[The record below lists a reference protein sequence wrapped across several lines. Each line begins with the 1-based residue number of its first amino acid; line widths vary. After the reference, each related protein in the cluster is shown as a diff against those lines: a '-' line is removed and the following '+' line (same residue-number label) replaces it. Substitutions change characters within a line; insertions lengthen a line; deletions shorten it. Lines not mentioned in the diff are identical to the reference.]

1 MTAVSGYLA
10 KEILAALQTEVLDD
24 YGSDCGTKRTLEIK
38 LTAANK
44 KDYLYRYIVLSNG
57 SLLLLTPENIDKY
70 LNQTVKMRSPMMCI
84 GKKICNHCMGD
95 LYYKLGI
102 KNAGLTAS
110 RVATTLTRLNI
121 NFFVFPHRNMCA
133 KNLSNCGELS
143 IDYSY

>member
-1 MTAVSGYLA
+1 M
-10 KEILAALQTEVLDD
+10 QTEVLDD
-24 YGSDCGTKRTLEIK
+24 YGSDCGTKRALDIH
-38 LTAANK
+38 LTQSNK
-44 KDYLYRYIVLSNG
+44 KDYMYRYIVLSNG
-57 SLLLLTPENIDKY
+57 SLLLLTPDNIDKY
-70 LNQTVKMRSPMMCI
+70 VGKTVKMRSPMMCI

-133 KNLSNCGELS
+133 KNLSNCGKLS
-143 IDYSY
+143 IDYNY